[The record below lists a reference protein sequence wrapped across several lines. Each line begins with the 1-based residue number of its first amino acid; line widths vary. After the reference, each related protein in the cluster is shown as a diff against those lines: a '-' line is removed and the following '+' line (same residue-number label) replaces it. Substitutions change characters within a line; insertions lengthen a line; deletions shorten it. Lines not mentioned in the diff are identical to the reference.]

1 MHHSRILLVSTYPPT
16 QCGIATF
23 SRSLLE
29 ALAQLRGSAEGLAVA
44 RIRSGDDHSIS
55 LDPELVLDVSAN
67 SPTWPFEVARAAS
80 DFDLVWIQH
89 EFGIFGP
96 GRGRWVLD
104 LCEVLE
110 RPVISTLHTVLLEPT
125 RMEREII
132 EGLSSRSQR
141 VVVMSQ
147 AARERLLSTHEVDPG
162 KLSVIQHGAHEYRRV
177 GARNRDARPI
187 IATWGL
193 LGPGKGIE
201 WGIRALTHLT
211 HLRPLPRYH
220 IQGATH
226 PNVLAAE
233 GEAYRH
239 YLTALAS
246 DLGVADMVTMSSAYL
261 PADRLAEMMEQAD
274 VVLLPYDS
282 RVQVTS
288 GVLVEALAAGLPVV
302 ATAFPHAI
310 ELLSE
315 GAGRVVPHRNPKAIA
330 SALENLLTRPRAKR
344 AAAIAA
350 RRIAPELRWSSVARQ
365 CELAANQAISASH
378 AGVA

>member
-1 MHHSRILLVSTYPPT
+1 
-16 QCGIATF
+16 
-23 SRSLLE
+23 
-29 ALAQLRGSAEGLAVA
+29 
-44 RIRSGDDHSIS
+44 
-55 LDPELVLDVSAN
+55 
-67 SPTWPFEVARAAS
+67 
-80 DFDLVWIQH
+80 
-89 EFGIFGP
+89 
-96 GRGRWVLD
+96 
-104 LCEVLE
+104 
-110 RPVISTLHTVLLEPT
+110 
-125 RMEREII
+125 
-132 EGLSSRSQR
+132 
-141 VVVMSQ
+141 
-147 AARERLLSTHEVDPG
+147 
-162 KLSVIQHGAHEYRRV
+162 
-177 GARNRDARPI
+177 
-187 IATWGL
+187 
-193 LGPGKGIE
+193 
-201 WGIRALTHLT
+201 
-211 HLRPLPRYH
+211 
-220 IQGATH
+220 
-226 PNVLAAE
+226 LAAE

-246 DLGVADMVTMSSAYL
+246 DLGVADMVTMSSVYL

>member
-1 MHHSRILLVSTYPPT
+1 MHHPGILLVSTYPPT

-23 SRSLLE
+23 SRSLLQ

-67 SPTWPFEVARAAS
+67 SPIWPFEVARAAS
-80 DFDLVWIQH
+80 GFDLVWIQH

-96 GRGRWVLD
+96 GRGRRLLD

-110 RPVISTLHTVLLEPT
+110 RPVVSTLHTVLLEPT
-125 RMEREII
+125 RIEREII

-162 KLSVIQHGAHEYRRV
+162 KVSVIQHGAHEYRRV

-239 YLTALAS
+239 YLTALAA
-246 DLGVADMVTMSSAYL
+246 DLGVADMVTMSSVYL

-330 SALENLLTRPRAKR
+330 AALENLLTRPRAMR

>member
-1 MHHSRILLVSTYPPT
+1 M
-16 QCGIATF
+16 
-23 SRSLLE
+23 
-29 ALAQLRGSAEGLAVA
+29 AQVRGSDRGLGVA
-44 RIRSGDDHSIS
+44 RIRGEPDDSTS
-55 LDPELVLDVSAN
+55 LDPELVVEVSAQ
-67 SPTWPFEVARAAS
+67 SPHWPAQVARELV
-80 DFDLVWIQH
+80 DFDLVWVQH

-96 GRGRWVLD
+96 GRGKRVLE
-104 LCEVLE
+104 LCEALE
-110 RPVISTLHTVLLEPT
+110 KPVVSTLHTVLLEPT

-132 EGLSSRSQR
+132 ERLSSRSQR

-147 AARERLLSTHEVDPG
+147 AARERLLGTHGVDPG
-162 KLSVIQHGAHEYRRV
+162 KVSIIQHGAHVYRRI
-177 GARNRDARPI
+177 GSHDRDRRPTV
-187 IATWGL
+187 ATWGL

-220 IQGATH
+220 VQGATH
-226 PNVLAAE
+226 PNVLATE

-239 YLTALAS
+239 YLRALAS
-246 DLGVADMVTMSSAYL
+246 DLGVSDMLTMSAAYL
-261 PADRLAEMMEQAD
+261 PAHRLAEMMEAID

-282 RVQVTS
+282 RAQVTS

-315 GAGRVVPHRNPKAIA
+315 GAGRVVHHRDPKAMA
-330 SALENLLTRPRAKR
+330 TALESLLTRPRAIR
-344 AAAIAA
+344 AAAMAA
-350 RRIAPELRWSSVARQ
+350 RRIAPELRWSSVARR
-365 CELAANQAISASH
+365 CELTASQAISAASH